1 MHGSTCN
8 SPAERVVIKSY
19 ETEECGLLLYPYV
32 GPHRYIGDMK
42 EIPDSNEKALFLE
55 VPTPVNAMSAEEKRD
70 FAEEILRAL
79 EGK

>member
-1 MHGSTCN
+1 MTPTFDVN
-8 SPAERVVIKSY
+8 AQ
-19 ETEECGLLLYPYV
+19 
-32 GPHRYIGDMK
+32 RYIGEMK

-55 VPTPVNAMSAEEKRD
+55 VPTPVNAMSAEEKRE